1 MRKIKSLKFPLIFRF
16 FAKPVLQTE
25 DYSYV
30 SNETNFSMIIYIYY
44 FTTEEKN
51 KILFTIYNNRYPGG
65 ITIRNDIYTLNY
77 YWIKE

>member
-30 SNETNFSMIIYIYY
+30 SNETNFSMKIYI
-44 FTTEEKN
+44 
-51 KILFTIYNNRYPGG
+51 
-65 ITIRNDIYTLNY
+65 
-77 YWIKE
+77 